1 MDIPASSPCLPLPQS
16 CPKLAMTAKYRSPA
30 KKARSCKRLIQFL
43 MTKLTKKRM
52 NLMIT
57 SQASTSFKVVPK
69 LQTLN
74 LPPISI
80 SPKPTIKPDSSSV
93 CLQTDLKPPD
103 IQVSPITINDD
114 FGTAAYHK
122 REAERQESVRKT
134 LEMVDQA
141 LSLYH

>member
-1 MDIPASSPCLPLPQS
+1 M
-16 CPKLAMTAKYRSPA
+16 
-30 KKARSCKRLIQFL
+30 
-43 MTKLTKKRM
+43 KLTKKLM

-122 REAERQESVRKT
+122 REAERQDNVRKT
-134 LEMVDQA
+134 LEMVDKA
-141 LSLYH
+141 LSLYN